1 MIGLKNTTHN
11 EKYVIV
17 CRYYATAEIEVL
29 ANSEKEAN
37 EKADQVELSPEDFVF
52 DFIDSEISEAEEV
65 PELSDMIERT
75 GKILDRF
82 SKEKDD
88 EVYIVPA
95 YPIVTTNI
103 WDGREIKKV
112 RNLIEDF
119 YWDKET
125 SELILTSEDQVDI
138 SLSELSE
145 AEQHKVCSMI
155 IDAAP
160 ANGISL

>member
-1 MIGLKNTTHN
+1 MK
-11 EKYVIV
+11 KYVVI

-37 EKADQVELSPEDFVF
+37 EKADQVELSPEDFFF

-65 PELSDMIERT
+65 PELSGMIERA
-75 GKILDRF
+75 GEILDRF

-88 EVYIVPA
+88 EVYTVPA

-119 YWDKET
+119 YWDSEKGLMMDVGEGFEVELDELPEIEQLEVC
-125 SELILTSEDQVDI
+125 ELII
-138 SLSELSE
+138 RE
-145 AEQHKVCSMI
+145 ASN
-155 IDAAP
+155 
-160 ANGISL
+160 NGITL

>member
-1 MIGLKNTTHN
+1 MK
-11 EKYVIV
+11 KYVIV

-88 EVYIVPA
+88 EVYTVPA

-112 RNLIEDF
+112 RNLVEDF
-119 YWDKET
+119 YWDSEKGLMMDVGEGFEVELDELPEIEQLEVC
-125 SELILTSEDQVDI
+125 ELII
-138 SLSELSE
+138 RE
-145 AEQHKVCSMI
+145 ASN
-155 IDAAP
+155 
-160 ANGISL
+160 NGITL

>member
-1 MIGLKNTTHN
+1 MK
-11 EKYVIV
+11 KYVIV

-88 EVYIVPA
+88 EVYTVPA

-112 RNLIEDF
+112 RNLVEDF
-119 YWDKET
+119 YWDSEKGLMMDVGEGFEVELGELPEIEQLEVC
-125 SELILTSEDQVDI
+125 ELII
-138 SLSELSE
+138 RE
-145 AEQHKVCSMI
+145 ASN
-155 IDAAP
+155 
-160 ANGISL
+160 NGITL

>member
-1 MIGLKNTTHN
+1 MK
-11 EKYVIV
+11 KYVVI
-17 CRYYATAEIEVL
+17 CRYYATAEFEVL

-138 SLSELSE
+138 CLSELSE

>member
-1 MIGLKNTTHN
+1 MK
-11 EKYVIV
+11 KYVIV

-37 EKADQVELSPEDFVF
+37 EKADQVELSPDDFFF

-65 PELSDMIERT
+65 PELSGMIERA
-75 GKILDRF
+75 GEILDRF

-88 EVYIVPA
+88 EIYTVPA

-112 RNLIEDF
+112 QNLIEDF

-138 SLSELSE
+138 CLSELSE

>member
-1 MIGLKNTTHN
+1 MK
-11 EKYVIV
+11 KYVVI
-17 CRYYATAEIEVL
+17 CRYYATAEFEVL

-37 EKADQVELSPEDFVF
+37 EKADQVELSPEDFFF
-52 DFIDSEISEAEEV
+52 DFINSEISEAEEV

-88 EVYIVPA
+88 EVYTVPA

-103 WDGREIKKV
+103 WDGQEIKKV
-112 RNLIEDF
+112 QNLIEDF

-138 SLSELSE
+138 CLSELSE

>member
-1 MIGLKNTTHN
+1 MK
-11 EKYVIV
+11 KYVVI
-17 CRYYATAEIEVL
+17 CRYYATAEFEVL

-37 EKADQVELSPEDFVF
+37 NKADQVELSPEDFFF

-65 PELSDMIERT
+65 PELSGMIERT
-75 GKILDRF
+75 GEILDRF

-88 EVYIVPA
+88 EVYTVPA

-119 YWDKET
+119 YWDSEKGLMMDVGEGFEVELDELPEIEQLEVC
-125 SELILTSEDQVDI
+125 ELII
-138 SLSELSE
+138 RE
-145 AEQHKVCSMI
+145 ASN
-155 IDAAP
+155 
-160 ANGISL
+160 NGITL

>member
-1 MIGLKNTTHN
+1 MK
-11 EKYVIV
+11 KYVIV

-65 PELSDMIERT
+65 PELSGMIERT
-75 GKILDRF
+75 GEILDRF

-88 EVYIVPA
+88 EVYTVPA

-119 YWDKET
+119 YWDSEKGLMMDVGEGFEVELDELPEIEQLEVC
-125 SELILTSEDQVDI
+125 ELII
-138 SLSELSE
+138 RE
-145 AEQHKVCSMI
+145 ASN
-155 IDAAP
+155 
-160 ANGISL
+160 NGITL

>member
-1 MIGLKNTTHN
+1 MK
-11 EKYVIV
+11 KYVIV

-145 AEQHKVCSMI
+145 AEQHKVCNMI

>member
-1 MIGLKNTTHN
+1 MK
-11 EKYVIV
+11 KYVIV

-112 RNLIEDF
+112 RNLVEDF
-119 YWDKET
+119 YWDSEKGLMMDVGEGFEVELDELPEIEQLEVC
-125 SELILTSEDQVDI
+125 ELII
-138 SLSELSE
+138 RE
-145 AEQHKVCSMI
+145 ASN
-155 IDAAP
+155 
-160 ANGISL
+160 NGITL

>member
-1 MIGLKNTTHN
+1 MK
-11 EKYVIV
+11 KYVIV

-88 EVYIVPA
+88 EVYTVPA

-138 SLSELSE
+138 CLSELSE

>member
-1 MIGLKNTTHN
+1 MK
-11 EKYVIV
+11 KYVVI
-17 CRYYATAEIEVL
+17 CRYYATAEFEVL

-37 EKADQVELSPEDFVF
+37 EKADQVELSPDDFFF

-65 PELSDMIERT
+65 PELAGMIERT
-75 GKILDRF
+75 GEILDRF
-82 SKEKDD
+82 SKGKDD
-88 EVYIVPA
+88 EVYTVPA

-112 RNLIEDF
+112 QNLIEDF

-138 SLSELSE
+138 CLSELSE

>member
-1 MIGLKNTTHN
+1 MK
-11 EKYVIV
+11 KYVIV

-37 EKADQVELSPEDFVF
+37 EKADQVELSPEDFIF

-88 EVYIVPA
+88 EVYTVPA

-103 WDGREIKKV
+103 WDGQEIKKV
-112 RNLIEDF
+112 RNLVEDF
-119 YWDKET
+119 YWDSEKGLMMDVGEGFEVELDELPEIEQLEVC
-125 SELILTSEDQVDI
+125 ELII
-138 SLSELSE
+138 RE
-145 AEQHKVCSMI
+145 ASN
-155 IDAAP
+155 
-160 ANGISL
+160 NGITL

>member
-1 MIGLKNTTHN
+1 MK
-11 EKYVIV
+11 KYVIV

-138 SLSELSE
+138 CLSELSE

>member
-1 MIGLKNTTHN
+1 MK
-11 EKYVIV
+11 KYVVI
-17 CRYYATAEIEVL
+17 CRYYATAEFEVL

-37 EKADQVELSPEDFVF
+37 EKADQVELSPDDFFF

-65 PELSDMIERT
+65 PELSGMIERT
-75 GKILDRF
+75 GEILDRF

-88 EVYIVPA
+88 EVYTVPA

-112 RNLIEDF
+112 QNLIEDF

-138 SLSELSE
+138 CLSELSE
-145 AEQHKVCSMI
+145 SEQHKVCSMI

>member
-1 MIGLKNTTHN
+1 MK
-11 EKYVIV
+11 KYVVI
-17 CRYYATAEIEVL
+17 CRYYATAEFEVL

-88 EVYIVPA
+88 EVYTVPA

-119 YWDKET
+119 YWDSEKGLMMDVGEGFEVELDELPEIEQLEVC
-125 SELILTSEDQVDI
+125 ELII
-138 SLSELSE
+138 RE
-145 AEQHKVCSMI
+145 ASN
-155 IDAAP
+155 
-160 ANGISL
+160 NGITL

>member
-1 MIGLKNTTHN
+1 MK
-11 EKYVIV
+11 KYVIV

-88 EVYIVPA
+88 EVYTVPA

-103 WDGREIKKV
+103 WDGQEIKKV
-112 RNLIEDF
+112 QNLIEDF

-138 SLSELSE
+138 CLSELSE

>member
-1 MIGLKNTTHN
+1 MK
-11 EKYVIV
+11 KYVIV

-112 RNLIEDF
+112 RNLVEDF
-119 YWDKET
+119 YWD
-125 SELILTSEDQVDI
+125 SEKGLMMDVGEGFEVELDELPEIEQLNVCQV
-138 SLSELSE
+138 
-145 AEQHKVCSMI
+145 I
-155 IDAAP
+155 IDAAQ
-160 ANGISL
+160 ANGLEL

>member
-1 MIGLKNTTHN
+1 MK
-11 EKYVIV
+11 KYVVI
-17 CRYYATAEIEVL
+17 CRYYATAEFEVL

-37 EKADQVELSPEDFVF
+37 EKADQVELSPDDFFF

-65 PELSDMIERT
+65 PELSGMIERA
-75 GKILDRF
+75 GEILDRF

-88 EVYIVPA
+88 EVYTVPA

-119 YWDKET
+119 YWDSEKGLMMDVGEGFEVELDELPEIEQLEVC
-125 SELILTSEDQVDI
+125 ELII
-138 SLSELSE
+138 RE
-145 AEQHKVCSMI
+145 ASN
-155 IDAAP
+155 
-160 ANGISL
+160 NGITL

>member
-1 MIGLKNTTHN
+1 MK
-11 EKYVIV
+11 KYVVI
-17 CRYYATAEIEVL
+17 CWYYATAEFEVL

-119 YWDKET
+119 YWDSEKGLMMDVGEGFEVELDELPEIEQLEVC
-125 SELILTSEDQVDI
+125 ELII
-138 SLSELSE
+138 RE
-145 AEQHKVCSMI
+145 A
-155 IDAAP
+155 P
-160 ANGISL
+160 NNGITL

>member
-1 MIGLKNTTHN
+1 MK
-11 EKYVIV
+11 KYVIV

-37 EKADQVELSPEDFVF
+37 EKADQVELSPDDFFF

-65 PELSDMIERT
+65 PELSYMIERT
-75 GKILDRF
+75 GKILNRF

-88 EVYIVPA
+88 EVYTVPA

>member
-1 MIGLKNTTHN
+1 MK
-11 EKYVIV
+11 KYVVI
-17 CRYYATAEIEVL
+17 CRYYATAEFEVL

-37 EKADQVELSPEDFVF
+37 EKADQVELSPEDFFF

-112 RNLIEDF
+112 QNLIEDF

-138 SLSELSE
+138 CLSELSE

>member
-1 MIGLKNTTHN
+1 MK
-11 EKYVIV
+11 KYVIV

-88 EVYIVPA
+88 EVYTVPA

-103 WDGREIKKV
+103 WNGSEIKKV

>member
-1 MIGLKNTTHN
+1 MK
-11 EKYVIV
+11 KYVIV

-88 EVYIVPA
+88 EIYTVPA

-112 RNLIEDF
+112 QNLIEDF
-119 YWDKET
+119 YWDKEA

-138 SLSELSE
+138 CLSELSE

>member
-1 MIGLKNTTHN
+1 MK
-11 EKYVIV
+11 KYVIV

-88 EVYIVPA
+88 EVYTVPA

-125 SELILTSEDQVDI
+125 SELILTSEDQMDI

-160 ANGISL
+160 ANGISI

>member
-1 MIGLKNTTHN
+1 MK
-11 EKYVIV
+11 KYVVI
-17 CRYYATAEIEVL
+17 CRYYATAEFEVL

-37 EKADQVELSPEDFVF
+37 EKADQVELSPDDFFF

-65 PELSDMIERT
+65 PELSGMIERT
-75 GKILDRF
+75 GEILDRF

-88 EVYIVPA
+88 EVYTVPA

-119 YWDKET
+119 YWDSEKGLMMDVGEGFEVELDELPEIEQLEVC
-125 SELILTSEDQVDI
+125 ELII
-138 SLSELSE
+138 RE
-145 AEQHKVCSMI
+145 ASN
-155 IDAAP
+155 
-160 ANGISL
+160 NGITL

>member
-1 MIGLKNTTHN
+1 MK
-11 EKYVIV
+11 KYVVI
-17 CRYYATAEIEVL
+17 CRYYATAEFEVL

-37 EKADQVELSPEDFVF
+37 EKADQVELSPDDFFF

-65 PELSDMIERT
+65 PELSGMIERT
-75 GKILDRF
+75 GEILDRF

-88 EVYIVPA
+88 EVYTVPA

-119 YWDKET
+119 YWDSEKGLMMDVEEGFEVELDELPEIEQLEVC
-125 SELILTSEDQVDI
+125 ELII
-138 SLSELSE
+138 RE
-145 AEQHKVCSMI
+145 ASN
-155 IDAAP
+155 
-160 ANGISL
+160 NGITL

>member
-1 MIGLKNTTHN
+1 MK
-11 EKYVIV
+11 KYVVI
-17 CRYYATAEIEVL
+17 CRYYATAEFEVL

-37 EKADQVELSPEDFVF
+37 EKADQVELSPDDFFF

-65 PELSDMIERT
+65 PELSGMIERT
-75 GKILDRF
+75 GEILDRF

-88 EVYIVPA
+88 EVYTVPA

-112 RNLIEDF
+112 QNLIEDF

-125 SELILTSEDQVDI
+125 SELILTSEDLVDI
-138 SLSELSE
+138 CLSELSE

>member
-1 MIGLKNTTHN
+1 MK
-11 EKYVIV
+11 KYVVI
-17 CRYYATAEIEVL
+17 CRYYATAEFEVL

-37 EKADQVELSPEDFVF
+37 EKADQVELSPDDFFF

-65 PELSDMIERT
+65 PELSGMIERT
-75 GKILDRF
+75 GEILDRF

-88 EVYIVPA
+88 EVYTVPA

-119 YWDKET
+119 YWDKEKGLMMDVGEGFEVELDELPEIEQLEVC
-125 SELILTSEDQVDI
+125 ELII
-138 SLSELSE
+138 RE
-145 AEQHKVCSMI
+145 ASN
-155 IDAAP
+155 
-160 ANGISL
+160 NGITL

>member
-1 MIGLKNTTHN
+1 MK
-11 EKYVIV
+11 KYVVI
-17 CRYYATAEIEVL
+17 CRYYATAEFEVL

-37 EKADQVELSPEDFVF
+37 EKADQVELSPEDFFF

-65 PELSDMIERT
+65 PELSGMIERT
-75 GKILDRF
+75 GEILDRF

-88 EVYIVPA
+88 EVYTVPA

-119 YWDKET
+119 YWDSEKGLMMDVGEGFEVELDELPEIEQLEVC
-125 SELILTSEDQVDI
+125 ELII
-138 SLSELSE
+138 RE
-145 AEQHKVCSMI
+145 A
-155 IDAAP
+155 P
-160 ANGISL
+160 NNGITL